1 MKFDYEKVPAAIYEQ
16 SFGIVEAEAKAGLD
30 RLPAAARPLAVRMIH
45 ACGVP
50 GIAEDIVVSDDF
62 VSAALGAIDAE
73 KPVYMDA
80 EMVRMGIVRTL
91 MPPKV
96 PLYCTTHDPR
106 AAPMAERI
114 GNTRSAAGVA
124 LWEADIEGGLAV
136 FGNAPTALFYALEQI
151 AAGSLAKPAAIVGL
165 PVGFVGA
172 AESKDALIEH
182 AAELGLPF
190 ITLRGR
196 MGGSAMASAVLN
208 ALAKILS
215 DEKAAA

>member
-1 MKFDYEKVPAAIYEQ
+1 MNFEYEKAPAAIYEQ

-30 RLPAAARPLAVRMIH
+30 RLPQDARAIVVRMIH
-45 ACGVP
+45 ACGIPAIV
-50 GIAEDIVVSDDF
+50 DDVVVSDDF
-62 VSAALGAIDAE
+62 VTAARAALQAE

-91 MPPKV
+91 MSPKV
-96 PLYCTTHDPR
+96 PLFCTTHDPR
-106 AAPMAERI
+106 AAPMANDI

-136 FGNAPTALFYALEQI
+136 FGNAPPALFYCVEQI
-151 AAGSLAKPAAIVGL
+151 AAGALPKPAAIVGL

-172 AESKDALIEH
+172 AESKEALIEH
-182 AAELGLPF
+182 AADLGLPF

-208 ALAKILS
+208 ALAKILA
-215 DEKAAA
+215 DEGSA

>member
-196 MGGSAMASAVLN
+196 MGGSAMASAVL
-208 ALAKILS
+208 AG
-215 DEKAAA
+215 DRP

>member
-1 MKFDYEKVPAAIYEQ
+1 MNFEYEKAPAAIYEQ

-30 RLPAAARPLAVRMIH
+30 RLPQDARAIVVRMIH
-45 ACGVP
+45 ACGIPAIV
-50 GIAEDIVVSDDF
+50 DDVVVSDDF
-62 VSAALGAIDAE
+62 VTAARAALQAE

-91 MPPKV
+91 MSPKV
-96 PLYCTTHDPR
+96 PLFCTTHDPR
-106 AAPMAERI
+106 AAPLANDI

-136 FGNAPTALFYALEQI
+136 FGNAPTALFYCLEQI
-151 AAGSLAKPAAIVGL
+151 AAGTLPKPAAIVGL

-172 AESKDALIEH
+172 AESKEALIEH
-182 AAELGLPF
+182 AADLGLPF
-190 ITLRGR
+190 VTLRGR

-208 ALAKILS
+208 ALAKILA
-215 DEKAAA
+215 DEGSA

>member
-1 MKFDYEKVPAAIYEQ
+1 MNFDYEKTPAAIYEQ

-30 RLPAAARPLAVRMIH
+30 RLPDAARPLAVRMIH

-50 GIAEDIVVSDDF
+50 AIVEDIVVSDDF
-62 VSAALGAIDAE
+62 VSAALGALDAE
-73 KPVYMDA
+73 KPIYMDA
-80 EMVRMGIVRTL
+80 EMVRMGVVRTL
-91 MPPKV
+91 MSPKV

-106 AAPMAERI
+106 AAPLAERI
-114 GNTRSAAGVA
+114 GNTRSAAGVG
-124 LWEADIEGGLAV
+124 LWEADLEGGLAV
-136 FGNAPTALFYALEQI
+136 FGNAPTALFYCLEQI
-151 AAGSLAKPAAIVGL
+151 AAGELPKPAALVGL

-182 AAELGLPF
+182 AEALGLPF

-215 DEKAAA
+215 DAKGSA